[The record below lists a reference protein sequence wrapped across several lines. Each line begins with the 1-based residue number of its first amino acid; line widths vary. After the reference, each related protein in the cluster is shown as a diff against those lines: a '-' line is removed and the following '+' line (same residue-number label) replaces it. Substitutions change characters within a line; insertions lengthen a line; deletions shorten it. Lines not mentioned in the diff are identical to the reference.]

1 MKKVN
6 KFFLLGGLLS
16 VAAITSS
23 CSNSSSNPAE
33 SGSGS
38 TAEKET
44 IKIQFVPSNAPDK
57 LATLAKKM
65 APLLEK
71 IEPNYKFSITTGT
84 DYAATTT
91 ALLADQIDIGFLT
104 ASGYAEATLKNPGK
118 VEVLVTSVRDGYQVQ
133 KDYKTEA
140 EQIKAMNGEVEGY
153 EYLGQQSTEQVNWY
167 TSQLVVRKDAY
178 VDVNKDGKIDIL
190 DMAGKTVGRM
200 GNTSGAG
207 YLRPLKYLADHG
219 MSMVDNIT
227 DPKTQIKGIDFGKS
241 GYSAACEAMMNGEVA
256 GFWGYTDVRYSNF
269 YSKSDS
275 AHYQDKKL
283 FTDYKVI
290 AITDG
295 IYNDTIS
302 ARSNLSKEKKAAVV
316 HAFKELSKDGDKNKE
331 GTGAYYLYNLYS
343 HTGYTDAKDSDFD
356 GERSFYQYCVDHN
369 LI

>member
-38 TAEKET
+38 TVEKET

-153 EYLGQQSTEQVNWY
+153 EYLGQQSTEQVN
-167 TSQLVVRKDAY
+167 
-178 VDVNKDGKIDIL
+178 
-190 DMAGKTVGRM
+190 
-200 GNTSGAG
+200 
-207 YLRPLKYLADHG
+207 
-219 MSMVDNIT
+219 
-227 DPKTQIKGIDFGKS
+227 
-241 GYSAACEAMMNGEVA
+241 
-256 GFWGYTDVRYSNF
+256 
-269 YSKSDS
+269 
-275 AHYQDKKL
+275 
-283 FTDYKVI
+283 
-290 AITDG
+290 
-295 IYNDTIS
+295 
-302 ARSNLSKEKKAAVV
+302 
-316 HAFKELSKDGDKNKE
+316 
-331 GTGAYYLYNLYS
+331 
-343 HTGYTDAKDSDFD
+343 
-356 GERSFYQYCVDHN
+356 
-369 LI
+369 

>member
-38 TAEKET
+38 TVEKET

-241 GYSAACEAMMNGEVA
+241 GYSAA
-256 GFWGYTDVRYSNF
+256 
-269 YSKSDS
+269 
-275 AHYQDKKL
+275 
-283 FTDYKVI
+283 
-290 AITDG
+290 
-295 IYNDTIS
+295 
-302 ARSNLSKEKKAAVV
+302 
-316 HAFKELSKDGDKNKE
+316 
-331 GTGAYYLYNLYS
+331 
-343 HTGYTDAKDSDFD
+343 
-356 GERSFYQYCVDHN
+356 
-369 LI
+369 